1 MSYEAYLT
9 VTFQK
14 PIKLLKKKFRSVK
27 DDLYGVIQA
36 LGEILFYVVLFQNHH
51 TKQSTRDPVCAGAN
65 RWSPEMHSRPE
76 VQYFPGKAWHKS

>member
-9 VTFQK
+9 VTLQK
-14 PIKLLKKKFRSVK
+14 SIKFLKKKFRSVK

-36 LGEILFYVVLFQNHH
+36 FGEIIFYVVLFRNHH
-51 TKQSTRDPVCAGAN
+51 TKQSTRDPACVGAN
-65 RWSPEMHSRPE
+65 RWSPEMHSRPA